1 MPINRRRSHCFC
13 LLATLA
19 LACDTSN
26 STTTQRLI
34 KPPPRPPERQAK
46 RGPPGTYN
54 LRGTPLQGRT
64 RRVESSFDLDA
75 VQLTAKAGPYTFTG
89 TMTLR
94 GQSTEELEIHVVEEG
109 LIRAGRL
116 SHVLDK
122 TTSAMRMNLPDGT
135 VETETEEELGE
146 LHGRVEVIEFAAG
159 RWTRK
164 LVGAAPSAE
173 LAGDLE
179 EAPIDD
185 ASYPA
190 AAKLGESW
198 TVTGPELRRW
208 LGHGFTATT
217 GQITC
222 TLRDVEVLPAET
234 IATIESVGE
243 FGGTMRDAGG
253 DMAFTMKLKGIE
265 RRSLERALEI
275 EGSGQGTLEISG
287 AYVEDGLPTSLSM
300 TGPITIKTKG
310 ALY

>member
-1 MPINRRRSHCFC
+1 VIDK
-13 LLATLA
+13 TV
-19 LACDTSN
+19 
-26 STTTQRLI
+26 STTSMTI
-34 KPPPRPPERQAK
+34 
-46 RGPPGTYN
+46 PGSE
-54 LRGTPLQGRT
+54 P
-64 RRVESSFDLDA
+64 
-75 VQLTAKAGPYTFTG
+75 
-89 TMTLR
+89 
-94 GQSTEELEIHVVEEG
+94 
-109 LIRAGRL
+109 
-116 SHVLDK
+116 
-122 TTSAMRMNLPDGT
+122 
-135 VETETEEELGE
+135 ETETEEEVGE
-146 LHGRVEVIEFAAG
+146 LHGRTEVIELNAG
-159 RWTRK
+159 QWTRK

-222 TLRDVEVLPAET
+222 TLRDVECCRPRRSSRSSPSASSAGRC
-234 IATIESVGE
+234 AT
-243 FGGTMRDAGG
+243 RGG